1 MSDKLIVY
9 FSASGVTAKRAEELA
24 NVTGSDA
31 YRIEPAKPYTA
42 ADLNWNDKSSRSSM
56 EMKDPSSR
64 PAIRNG
70 KIDLSSYSTIYIGFP
85 VWWGVAPR
93 AVNTFIESNDFTG
106 KDIVI
111 FATSGGSGIS
121 FAVKDLE
128 KNYPGL
134 KIVKSKLLNSK
145 VSEDII

>member
-9 FSASGVTAKRAEELA
+9 FSASGVTAKRAEELSKA
-24 NVTGSDA
+24 IGADIF
-31 YRIEPAKPYTA
+31 RIETVEPYTA

-64 PAIRNG
+64 PEIKNE
-70 KIDLSSYSTIYIGFP
+70 KLDLSAYSTIYIGFP
-85 VWWGVAPR
+85 IWWGVAPR